1 MIPCGHDI
9 MLDLPDE
16 LTALL
21 LEYASL
27 KTGSRTGAS
36 RR

>member
-1 MIPCGHDI
+1 

-21 LEYASL
+21 LGAASFE
-27 KTGSRTGAS
+27 TGVTQPQAISEGLMR
-36 RR
+36 